1 MTEEPRRA
9 PAMPAEVDP
18 EVPNAAR
25 IYDYC
30 LGGEHNFEADRQFG
44 KKVISTWPTSRQLA
58 MQNRSWLRRI
68 VVDALN
74 AGIRQ
79 FLDLGSGVPTMGNV
93 HETVRNNLP
102 EGERA
107 RVVYVDYE
115 PVAAER
121 SRLILERDNALDWA
135 AIVQEDVREPAAIF
149 NHSDT
154 QRLLDFD
161 EPISLQMVAVLPFI
175 GPDDHPD
182 QLLDTYRGALAPGS
196 RLSISQ
202 VSVDGADPEDAA
214 QVRRVTA
221 SYRDTLN
228 PFWLRDRPEIE
239 AWFDGWPMVEPGL
252 VRLPDWKPEPDTELT
267 TSDLDARQFCWCGV
281 ATKP

>member
-1 MTEEPRRA
+1 MTEQPRRA
-9 PAMPAEVDP
+9 PAMPAEIDP
-18 EVPNAAR
+18 ETPNAAR
-25 IYDYC
+25 MYDYY

-44 KKVISTWPTSRQLA
+44 KKVVSTWPTSRQLA

-102 EGERA
+102 EGEQA

-115 PVAAER
+115 PVAAEH
-121 SRLILERDNALDWA
+121 SRQVLERDNALDWA
-135 AIVQEDVREPAAIF
+135 AIVQEDIREPAAVL

-161 EPISLQMVAVLPFI
+161 EPISLQMVAVLPFL

-182 QLLDTYRGALAPGS
+182 QLVDTYRRALAPGS

-202 VSVDGADPEDAA
+202 VSLDGADPEDAA
-214 QVRRVTA
+214 QVRRVTD
-221 SYRDTLN
+221 SYQDTPN

-239 AWFDGWPMVEPGL
+239 AWFGGWPMVEPGL
-252 VRLPDWKPEPDTELT
+252 VRLTDWKPEPDTELT
-267 TSDLDARQFCWCGV
+267 TSDLDARPFCWCGV